1 MRRSGLLHAELNRV
15 IAAMGHTDTLVIADI
30 GLPVPP
36 GVPCI
41 DLAVLPGVPGFA
53 QVFEA
58 IWAELAVEA
67 VTFAEEI
74 HGHNDAMASLG
85 KRLAGDGIAVK
96 EISHALF
103 NRAHWRALTVCQC
116 DAACR
121 SHLLNLPSCNS
132 RPVRTVMQQPLSAP
146 IR

>member
-15 IAAMGHTDTLVIADI
+15 IAAMGHNDMLVIADV

-41 DLAVLPGVPGFA
+41 DLALSRGVPSFA

-58 IWAELAVEA
+58 IWGELAVEG

-74 HGHNDAMASLG
+74 HGRNDAMVMLG
-85 KRLAGDGIAVK
+85 KRLTSEGMAVS

-103 NRAHWRALTVCQC
+103 KQQCAH
-116 DAACR
+116 ACVI
-121 SHLLNLPSCNS
+121 
-132 RPVRTVMQQPLSAP
+132 VRTGEHSPYANVILHAGVTF
-146 IR
+146 

>member
-30 GLPVPP
+30 GLPVPL

-85 KRLAGDGIAVK
+85 KRLAGEGIAVR

-103 NRAHWRALTVCQC
+103 KQHCAN
-116 DAACR
+116 ACAI
-121 SHLLNLPSCNS
+121 
-132 RPVRTVMQQPLSAP
+132 VRTGEHSPYANVMLHAGVTF
-146 IR
+146 